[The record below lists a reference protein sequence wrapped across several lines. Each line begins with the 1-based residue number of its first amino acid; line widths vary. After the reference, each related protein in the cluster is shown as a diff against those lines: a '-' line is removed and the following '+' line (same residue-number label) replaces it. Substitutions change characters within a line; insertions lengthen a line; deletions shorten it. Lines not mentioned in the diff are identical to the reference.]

1 MSAPAPGPGHEHDQA
16 TPSRAGDP
24 LPPPT
29 AADVPAGH
37 FDPTGDPESGSLV
50 GVSFD
55 RQVRAQ
61 EFLLAM
67 RRLRDD
73 GAFDLE
79 DAVLLTKDQR
89 GRVKVT
95 ETIDPT
101 PGRAAFS
108 AAAWTGLLGLLL
120 GGPVGWIAGI
130 GVGAG
135 AGAIAA
141 KVIDL
146 GIPDDWVDWF
156 KEAVQPGTATVV
168 VLLSHLDLSALARE
182 ADRFAGAELV
192 HTTLPPDAYA
202 QLVEAFARRPPR

>member
-1 MSAPAPGPGHEHDQA
+1 MSAAAAGAGHEDDETA
-16 TPSRAGDP
+16 PSGSGDP

-29 AADVPAGH
+29 VDDVIAGHSDPAG
-37 FDPTGDPESGSLV
+37 DPGGGSLV

-55 RQVRAQ
+55 RPVRAQ

-79 DAVLLTKDQR
+79 DAVLLVKDQQ

-101 PGRAAFS
+101 PGRAALS
-108 AAAWTGLLGLLL
+108 GAAWTGLLGLLL

-135 AGAIAA
+135 AGAVAA
-141 KVIDL
+141 KFIDL
-146 GIPDDWVDWF
+146 GIPDDWVGWF

-168 VLLSHLDLSALARE
+168 VLLSHLDLSALVRE
-182 ADRFAGAELV
+182 ADRFAGADLL

-202 QLVEAFARRPPR
+202 QLVDAFAGRHTR

>member
-1 MSAPAPGPGHEHDQA
+1 MSAAPPGTGHEDDS
-16 TPSRAGDP
+16 SRSPAGDP

-29 AADVPAGH
+29 VDDVLAGRR
-37 FDPTGDPESGSLV
+37 DPGGDPESGNLV

-55 RQVRAQ
+55 RPVRAQ

-79 DAVLLTKDQR
+79 DAVLLVKDQQ

-101 PGRAAFS
+101 PGRAALS
-108 AAAWTGLLGLLL
+108 GAAWTGLLGLLL

-135 AGAIAA
+135 AGAVAA
-141 KVIDL
+141 KYIDL

-182 ADRFAGAELV
+182 ADRFAGAELL

-202 QLVEAFARRPPR
+202 RLVEAFAGHPPR

>member
-1 MSAPAPGPGHEHDQA
+1 MNASAPGPGHEDDRT
-16 TPSRAGDP
+16 TPSAAGHP
-24 LPPPT
+24 LPPPKVD
-29 AADVPAGH
+29 DVIAGH
-37 FDPTGDPESGSLV
+37 SDPASGSLV

-55 RQVRAQ
+55 RPVRAQ

-67 RRLRDD
+67 KRLRDD

-79 DAVLLTKDQR
+79 DAVLLTKDEH

-101 PGRAAFS
+101 PGRAALS
-108 AAAWTGLLGLLL
+108 GAAWTGLLGLLL
-120 GGPVGWIAGI
+120 GGPVGWIAGL

-135 AGAIAA
+135 AGAVAA
-141 KVIDL
+141 KFIDL

-168 VLLSHLDLSALARE
+168 VLLSHLDISALARE
-182 ADRFAGAELV
+182 ADRFAGAELL
-192 HTTLPPDAYA
+192 HTTLPPDAYT
-202 QLVEAFARRPPR
+202 QLVEAFAGRRPH

>member
-1 MSAPAPGPGHEHDQA
+1 MSAGPGSEHEDDGSTQSPA
-16 TPSRAGDP
+16 SGP

-29 AADVPAGH
+29 VDDVMAGRSDAAGDAAG
-37 FDPTGDPESGSLV
+37 GSLV

-55 RQVRAQ
+55 RPVRAQ

-79 DAVLLTKDQR
+79 DAVLLVKDQR

-101 PGRAAFS
+101 PGRAALS
-108 AAAWTGLLGLLL
+108 GAAWTGLLGLLL
-120 GGPVGWIAGI
+120 GGPVGWIAGL

-135 AGAIAA
+135 AGAVAA

-146 GIPDDWVDWF
+146 GIPDDWVHWF
-156 KEAVQPGTATVV
+156 EEAVQPGTATVV
-168 VLLSHLDLSALARE
+168 VLLSHLDLSALVQE
-182 ADRFAGAELV
+182 ADRFAGAELL
-192 HTTLPPDAYA
+192 HTTLPPDAWS
-202 QLVEAFARRPPR
+202 QLVAAFAGRPSH